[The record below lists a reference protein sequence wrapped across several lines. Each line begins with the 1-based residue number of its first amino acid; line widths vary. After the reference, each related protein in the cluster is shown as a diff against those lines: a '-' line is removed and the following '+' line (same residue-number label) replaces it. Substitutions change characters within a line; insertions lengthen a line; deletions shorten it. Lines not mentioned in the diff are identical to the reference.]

1 MSTWNSAQGR
11 FDYNPCGL
19 KGISL
24 ALRMCSKRNIL
35 SDARLIHKCSFH
47 SLVLISSGLPQ
58 WRLNIFLCVS
68 EQLQDALAARVIYQS
83 HIEGTDIKS

>member
-1 MSTWNSAQGR
+1 MEFSTGQIRLQSMWT
-11 FDYNPCGL
+11 
-19 KGISL
+19 
-24 ALRMCSKRNIL
+24 KRNLSGFTHVFKKEYLI

-83 HIEGTDIKS
+83 HIEGTNIKS